1 MDYIP
6 SALPDE
12 SLDNPIGSAV
22 TVDPLANDLGVFD
35 PTTVMII
42 DPATGLAVTSLV
54 VPGEG
59 TWDVDPVTG
68 AITFTPEP
76 GFEGNP
82 TIIDYTVDDIGGET
96 VTSTVEVT
104 YVPEAAPDTDL
115 NNVPGTAVTVDP
127 LANDSGVFDPT
138 TVMIL
143 GPSGAPVTSLIVP
156 GEGTWDVDPV
166 TGAITFTPEPGF
178 EGNPTIIDYT
188 VDTIEGET
196 VGSTVEVT
204 YAPEAAPDESHGN
217 AVGTPVTVD
226 PLANDSGDFD
236 PTTVMIIDP
245 ATGLPVASLVV
256 PGEGTWDVDPVT
268 GAITFTPEPGFLG
281 DPTPIGYSV
290 DDVSGN
296 TVESTVTI
304 TYDDPIEAAPDESL
318 GNVLGAAVT
327 IDVLGNDPG
336 LNIDPTTVMILDADG
351 NPVTELVVP
360 GEGTWSVD
368 PVTGAITFTPEPGFQ
383 GDPTPVD
390 YIASDVLGASI
401 APQSV
406 TITYVDPVPSSAP
419 PALAFTGVESLDI
432 LFAAL
437 LTLAAG
443 MGLTLFARNLVV
455 ARKEEE

>member
-1 MDYIP
+1 
-6 SALPDE
+6 
-12 SLDNPIGSAV
+12 
-22 TVDPLANDLGVFD
+22 
-35 PTTVMII
+35 
-42 DPATGLAVTSLV
+42 
-54 VPGEG
+54 
-59 TWDVDPVTG
+59 
-68 AITFTPEP
+68 
-76 GFEGNP
+76 
-82 TIIDYTVDDIGGET
+82 
-96 VTSTVEVT
+96 
-104 YVPEAAPDTDL
+104 
-115 NNVPGTAVTVDP
+115 
-127 LANDSGVFDPT
+127 
-138 TVMIL
+138 
-143 GPSGAPVTSLIVP
+143 
-156 GEGTWDVDPV
+156 
-166 TGAITFTPEPGF
+166 
-178 EGNPTIIDYT
+178 
-188 VDTIEGET
+188 
-196 VGSTVEVT
+196 
-204 YAPEAAPDESHGN
+204 
-217 AVGTPVTVD
+217 
-226 PLANDSGDFD
+226 
-236 PTTVMIIDP
+236 MIIDP

-432 LFAAL
+432 LLAAL